1 MKKAR
6 TIKAKTIKAK
16 PEKTIKAK
24 SETVNVSALIADG
37 GLTVSHT
44 AINARVKSYDL
55 SQAIAYFNNDATIKA
70 VQSVIENKVN
80 KSEFG
85 NSYLATAAGVLG
97 YLTEENKSLFSG
109 DKAKGALNN
118 SGHYSYVSKVYG
130 FTFGSVKA
138 ENAKTLKALHDAGYI
153 GVELNKTCQVLKA
166 KTIL

>member
-1 MKKAR
+1 MKKEQTAKKAK

-16 PEKTIKAK
+16 PEKAIDLH
-24 SETVNVSALIADG
+24 ALITDG
-37 GLTVSHT
+37 GLMTSHT

-70 VQSVIENKVN
+70 VQSVIESKVN

-130 FTFGSVKA
+130 FTFGTVLAKD
-138 ENAKTLKALHDAGYI
+138 AKTVSALHKAGYV
-153 GVELNKTCQVLKA
+153 GVELGKTCQVLKS